1 VEGVMGMK
9 TGTKELFKRM
19 VRAGRRTY
27 FISVRETENDKK
39 YVTISESRLVDKNK
53 FERFNLLVFSDKLAE
68 FVTALQDAYAIAA

>member
-1 VEGVMGMK
+1 MGMK